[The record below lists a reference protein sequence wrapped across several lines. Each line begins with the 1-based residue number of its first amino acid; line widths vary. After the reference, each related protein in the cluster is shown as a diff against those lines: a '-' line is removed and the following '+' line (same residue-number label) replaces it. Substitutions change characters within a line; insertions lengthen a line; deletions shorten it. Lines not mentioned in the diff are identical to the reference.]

1 MQATDNAQMQPK
13 MPYNA
18 PELIEHGTVEEIT
31 GFDDTFTPS
40 GPHKTLFPGKF

>member
-1 MQATDNAQMQPK
+1 MQDTNNAQMQPK

-31 GFDDTFTPS
+31 GFDDTFSPS
-40 GPHKTLFPGKF
+40 GPRPEFFRGKF

>member
-1 MQATDNAQMQPK
+1 MQDTNNAQMQPK

-31 GFDDTFTPS
+31 GFDDTFSPS
-40 GPHKTLFPGKF
+40 GPRTDFFRGKF

>member
-1 MQATDNAQMQPK
+1 MNDTNNAQMQPK

-31 GFDDTFTPS
+31 GFDDSFSHS
-40 GPHKTLFPGKF
+40 GGRPELRIGKF